1 MPGYSKQRKIIY
13 KKTLTKTTVTLCKKQ
28 ETDETTHWVLL
39 PRIERNTYN

>member
-1 MPGYSKQRKIIY
+1 MPGYSKQRKKIL
-13 KKTLTKTTVTLCKKQ
+13 KKKLTKTTVTILKKQ